1 MNLERLDRVLVFF
14 APLFLGLLTL
24 DQISKWW
31 ALRTL
36 DSVES
41 EFAPKFG
48 FHLTMNDGV
57 AFGIDLPQWTIWI
70 LSFGV
75 LALAIGIII
84 ESKRWQ
90 DHWHL
95 TGMAFLLAGAVGN
108 MIDRARLGQ
117 VVDFIK
123 VYWWPTFNLADAF
136 IVVGVIILAWEILV
150 REEAGSEL

>member
-1 MNLERLDRVLVFF
+1 MKSLNLERLDRVWVFF

-24 DQISKWW
+24 DQISKAW
-31 ALRTL
+31 ALKSL
-36 DSVES
+36 DSAVI
-41 EFAPKFG
+41 PKFG
-48 FHLTMNDGV
+48 FFVTMNEGV
-57 AFGIDLPQWTIWI
+57 AFGIDLPTWAIWV

-75 LALAIGIII
+75 LALGIGLMT

-150 REEAGSEL
+150 REEAGTEL